1 MGRALALFTY
11 KMRFFFGPSIRGR
24 FGPLAYVALI
34 LIFLPSGFFTG
45 YGIGV
50 SIRTAE
56 SAAAMAVLSAPLA
69 AILSISLLS
78 SLGAGVTAH
87 ASEFDFF
94 LTADVRPRE
103 YLLADLAFQFVSLL
117 AAVGLA
123 AGVGAIAMVLA
134 VGRPIVSAVPLFA
147 LLALYAVF
155 ALLMSQ
161 VLVILRV
168 RFPKAPVRLVTG
180 VVFLL
185 SVLSAIGIA
194 LPEFPI
200 RFEQLP
206 IPSTAFAALGLA
218 VLRGAPASVA
228 DVAMAAA
235 YLGGIALVWLPLS
248 NSYIF
253 HGIKPTMSAGF
264 GQVDLGSR
272 MEIQRRIT
280 ARFGGVTTRIR
291 LRTDRGS
298 ETGLM
303 TRFHLVRIWR
313 DGSVVFVIFF
323 ALLAILPAALGGG
336 AAGRRPAVTPAPNPP
351 FFLRVPAMNWAV
363 SERENLWLLLS
374 AAKAPGAYF
383 RGLML
388 SFAAIGLAMT
398 TAFLAIIAFA
408 RPSELP
414 IETLALP
421 VASPIAAAFVAT
433 AVLTRV
439 KLKPSAFSFAALGI
453 FFLVAIGGFLGGF
466 AAQAGVVAG
475 RAPGRFS
482 AEGPGAGPLG
492 FLNRLTGPR
501 PLGISRPGPPFPLPW
516 PRGSPKPLF

>member
-56 SAAAMAVLSAPLA
+56 SAAATAVLSAPLA
-69 AILSISLLS
+69 AILSIGLLY

-103 YLLADLAFQFVSLL
+103 YLVADLAFQFVSLL

-123 AGVGAIAMVLA
+123 AGVAAIAMVLA

-147 LLALYAVF
+147 LLALYAAF

-194 LPEFPI
+194 LPGFPI
-200 RFEQLP
+200 QFEQLP

-218 VLRGAPASVA
+218 VLREAPAPVA
-228 DVAMAAA
+228 DVAVAAA
-235 YLGGIALVWLPLS
+235 YLGGIALVWLLLS

-303 TRFHLVRIWR
+303 TRLHLVRIWR
-313 DGSVVFVIFF
+313 DGSILFVLFF
-323 ALLAILPAALGGG
+323 ALIAILPAALGGTATG
-336 AAGRRPAVTPAPNPP
+336 GVRAVTVTPTLT
-351 FFLRVPAMNWAV
+351 FLLGILALNWAFY
-363 SERENLWLLLS
+363 ERENLWLLLS

-388 SFAAIGLAMT
+388 SFAVIGLGMSA
-398 TAFLAIIAFA
+398 AFLVILDLA
-408 RPSELP
+408 RPSRLA
-414 IETLALP
+414 IESLALP
-421 VASPIAAAFVAT
+421 VAAPIAASFVAT

-439 KLKPSAFSFAALGI
+439 TLKPSAFSFAALGI
-453 FFLVAIGGFLGGF
+453 SFRVSLGGFLGGL
-466 AAQAGVVAG
+466 ASQPVVVAARVLGGLAAGAQAVVL
-475 RAPGRFS
+475 
-482 AEGPGAGPLG
+482 LG
-492 FLNRLTGPR
+492 FVRGLAALGLRAVTRLAASFR
-501 PLGISRPGPPFPLPW
+501 L
-516 PRGSPKPLF
+516 

>member
-69 AILSISLLS
+69 AILSIGLLY

-103 YLLADLAFQFVSLL
+103 YLVADLAFQFVSLL

-123 AGVGAIAMVLA
+123 AGVAAIAMVLA
-134 VGRPIVSAVPLFA
+134 VGQPIVSAVPLFA
-147 LLALYAVF
+147 LLALYAAF
-155 ALLMSQ
+155 ALLTSQ
-161 VLVILRV
+161 VLVILRI

-228 DVAMAAA
+228 DVAVAAA

-280 ARFGGVTTRIR
+280 ARFGGMTTRIR

-336 AAGRRPAVTPAPNPP
+336 AAGGVRAVTVTQTLT
-351 FFLRVPAMNWAV
+351 FLLGILAMNWAFY
-363 SERENLWLLLS
+363 ERENLWLLLS

-433 AVLTRV
+433 AILTRV

-453 FFLVAIGGFLGGF
+453 FFFVAIGGFLGGF
-466 AAQAGVVAG
+466 AAPALVVAA
-475 RAPGRFS
+475 RAPSPVAPEAHAARL
-482 AEGPGAGPLG
+482 LG
-492 FLNRLTGPR
+492 FLIGLTALGLRVVSRLAASFR
-501 PLGISRPGPPFPLPW
+501 L
-516 PRGSPKPLF
+516 

>member
-56 SAAAMAVLSAPLA
+56 RAAPMTVRDAPLA
-69 AILSISLLS
+69 AILSIGLLY

-94 LTADVRPRE
+94 LPADVRPRE
-103 YLLADLAFQFVSLL
+103 CRLADLAFQFVSLL

-123 AGVGAIAMVLA
+123 AGVAAIAMVLA
-134 VGRPIVSAVPLFA
+134 VGQPIVSAVPLFT
-147 LLALYAVF
+147 LLALYAAF

-161 VLVILRV
+161 VLVILRI
-168 RFPKAPVRLVTG
+168 RLPKAPVRLVTG

-194 LPEFPI
+194 LPGFPI
-200 RFEQLP
+200 RFERLP

-218 VLRGAPASVA
+218 VLRAAPAPVA
-228 DVAMAAA
+228 DIAVAAA
-235 YLGGIALVWLPLS
+235 YLGGIALVWLLLS

-336 AAGRRPAVTPAPNPP
+336 AAGGGRAGTVTQTLT
-351 FFLRVPAMNWAV
+351 FLLGILAMNWAFY
-363 SERENLWLLLS
+363 ERENLWLLLS

-453 FFLVAIGGFLGGF
+453 FFFVAIGGFLGGGSGPMPPCRSGALSPF
-466 AAQAGVVAG
+466 GPCS
-475 RAPGRFS
+475 PGTLS
-482 AEGPGAGPLG
+482 SGIPDGP
-492 FLNRLTGPR
+492 
-501 PLGISRPGPPFPLPW
+501 PGPCLPV
-516 PRGSPKPLF
+516 